1 MYTILAVDDDAMYRR
16 MIEKFLQKR
25 GCRVVTAANG
35 KEALAAARTNPPD
48 LILSDILMPVM
59 DGFTLCRHWQED
71 PELCNIPFVFF
82 SATYTDP
89 KDEKLGLN
97 LGATMFVRKTSEL
110 KTIWQAVEQIL
121 KDDAAPASGACRLP
135 VDDDHNNLQQYN
147 ERLIHKLEAKMV
159 QLQETQEALQ
169 DEIAHGRQLEKA
181 LKASEK
187 QFRAFVE
194 NSVDGVLVTD
204 AETYRIVYANPAISC
219 MLGYSQQQMAEMTV
233 AQIYPVQELE
243 AVQKQFEDLAKG
255 RKSMAGTVPCR
266 RKDGT
271 IVYADIAAKPFE
283 LDGRYFVVGF
293 FRDVTDRMKVEEE
306 RRRLAEVVAHSPNI
320 VMIMDTQRRIQYV
333 NPVFE
338 QITGIS
344 TSEILGQTPG
354 MLEDGMHDP
363 SFFKQLWTTIR
374 MGNQWTGRITNK
386 RRDGRL
392 YHLEADILPVK
403 GADGRIKNFAAIMRD
418 ITHEENM
425 AAQLRQAQKMEAIG
439 TLAGG
444 IAHDFNNILTAL
456 LGFSELG
463 LMSCDKGSRIHEH
476 FAAIYDAGQRAKDLV
491 AQILTFSR
499 MNEESHKPIYLYT
512 IMNEALKLLRSTM
525 PSTITFETHICKENI
540 YVMADATAIHQI
552 VMNLCTNAGH
562 VMQEN
567 GGTLTVSLEKVDL
580 TSKEIAAHPHI
591 RPGPHLKLSISDTGH
606 GMTRYVLDHI
616 FEPYFTTKEKGE
628 GTGLGLSVVHGIVQN
643 HGGMIMVNSEPGK
656 GSTFD
661 VFFPVVAVKCKAVK
675 PRNEQVSRGSERILF
690 VDDEIP
696 LVRLAQQM
704 LTSMGYQVTSFT
716 DSREALADFKTFP
729 EKYDIVISDMTMPHL
744 TGLDL
749 ARYML
754 AMRPGLPFILCT
766 GYSSKLNQQQIEE
779 AGIKSVLKKPFSLA
793 TISKQIRAI
802 FDPDADPL
810 DGSKLQACGN

>member
-1 MYTILAVDDDAMYRR
+1 MYTILAVDDDDMYRR
-16 MIEKFLQKR
+16 MIEKFLSKR
-25 GCRVVTAANG
+25 GCGVVTASNG
-35 KEALAAARTNPPD
+35 IEALEAARSHPPD
-48 LILSDILMPVM
+48 LVLSDILMPVM
-59 DGFTLCRHWQED
+59 DGFTLCRQWQRD
-71 PELCNIPFVFF
+71 PELCSIPFVFF

-89 KDEKLGLN
+89 KDEELGLN
-97 LGATMFVRKTSEL
+97 LGASKFVRKAGEL
-110 KTIWQAVEQIL
+110 NTIWQTIEPLLKNDFNSVAEQ
-121 KDDAAPASGACRLP
+121 CQLP
-135 VDDDHNNLQQYN
+135 VEDERQNLQQYN

-159 QLQETQEALQ
+159 QLQETQSALQ
-169 DEIAHGRQLEKA
+169 EEIARGKQLEKA

-194 NSVDGVLVTD
+194 NSVDGVLVSD
-204 AETYRIVYANPAISC
+204 AETYRMVYANPAICSL
-219 MLGYSQQQMAEMTV
+219 LGYSRQEMAEMTV

-255 RKSMAGTVPCR
+255 RKPMATAVPCR
-266 RKDGT
+266 RKDDT

-283 LDGRYFVVGF
+283 LDGRSFVVGF

-306 RRRLAEVVAHSPNI
+306 RRRLVEVVDHSPNI

-333 NPVFE
+333 NQAFE
-338 QITGIS
+338 QITGFS
-344 TSEILGQTPG
+344 TEEMLGQTAG
-354 MLEDGMHDP
+354 MLENGMHDP
-363 SFFKQLWTTIR
+363 SFFKQMWITLR

-392 YHLEADILPVK
+392 YHLEVDIIPVK
-403 GADGRIKNFAAIMRD
+403 GTDGQIKTFAAIMRD
-418 ITHEENM
+418 ITHEEDM

-463 LMSCDKGSRIHEH
+463 LMSSNKGSRTHEH

-499 MNEESHKPIYLYT
+499 MNEESHKPIYLYA
-512 IMNEALKLLRSTM
+512 ILKEALKLLRSTM
-525 PSTITFETHICKENI
+525 PTTIAFKTNICKENI

-552 VMNLCTNAGH
+552 MMNLCTNAGH
-562 VMQEN
+562 AMQEN
-567 GGTLTVSLEKVDL
+567 GGTLTVNLEKADL
-580 TSKEIAAHPHI
+580 TSKETAAHPHA
-591 RPGPHLKLSISDTGH
+591 RPGAYLKLSISDTGH
-606 GMTRYVLDHI
+606 GMTRDVLDHI

-643 HGGMIMVNSEPGK
+643 HGGMITVASEPGK

-661 VFFPVVAVKCKAVK
+661 VFFPIVAVKCKTAK
-675 PRNEQVSRGSERILF
+675 TRNEKVPRGSERILF
-690 VDDEIP
+690 VDDELP

-704 LTSMGYQVTSFT
+704 LTSMGYQVSSFT
-716 DSREALADFKTFP
+716 DSREALADFEASP
-729 EKYDIVISDMTMPHL
+729 EKYDMVISDMTMPEL

-754 AMRPGLPFILCT
+754 GMRPGLPFILCT
-766 GYSSKLNQQQIEE
+766 GYSSKLNQQQIEA

-793 TISKQIRAI
+793 AISKQIRAI
-802 FDPDADPL
+802 FDADPL
-810 DGSKLQACGN
+810 CDARLRACGP